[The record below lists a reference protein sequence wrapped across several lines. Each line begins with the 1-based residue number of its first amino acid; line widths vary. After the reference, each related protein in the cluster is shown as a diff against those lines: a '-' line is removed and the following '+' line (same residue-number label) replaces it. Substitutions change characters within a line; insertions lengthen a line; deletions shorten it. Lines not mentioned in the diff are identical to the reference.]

1 MQCCQRD
8 LNCSPTM
15 ARSQMKKKQ
24 VETAFNKGYFSV
36 HHKHQENTIETIN
49 LCALTEMDILI
60 IMINSENWLHFKTPI
75 IAILDTIHPGDVKIE
90 IK

>member
-1 MQCCQRD
+1 
-8 LNCSPTM
+8 M
-15 ARSQMKKKQ
+15 ARSQMRKQ

-36 HHKHQENTIETIN
+36 HHKHQENTIKTTN

-60 IMINSENWLHFKTPI
+60 IMINSENWLQFKTPI